1 MKNSEHLNNLFKEYG
16 LVYDP
21 DNKKDSDIFKTR
33 NFTIITRS
41 GIEKVQAGLGISA
54 TYEVVHVDPYLVAMK
69 GKFSS
74 PKSDTIVE
82 TFGEASVD
90 RTQVFTETSSIEKDG
105 VTRTTTAPLIVTLTP
120 GNVKQEPA
128 YLFAMAE
135 KRALS
140 RGVLKMSGLYEQGVF
155 GEDESEDFRKE
166 LREARNK

>member
-41 GIEKVQAGLGISA
+41 GIEKVQAGLKINARYELVCEDPFRAVLKGIFTDS
-54 TYEVVHVDPYLVAMK
+54 EGNV
-69 GKFSS
+69 
-74 PKSDTIVE
+74 IE

-90 RTQVFTETSSIEKDG
+90 RNEVFTETTSLEKDG
-105 VTRTTTAPLIVTLTP
+105 VKKTTTAPLIVTTLQ

-166 LREARNK
+166 LREARNR